1 MTEQRLPV
9 GPLRLSPGYRFQW
22 EEAQQ
27 THVLLYPEG
36 MVTLNGPSAEIL
48 QRCDGTRPAAG
59 IVADLEQQFP
69 GVDLAADVYQFLE
82 VAYDRG
88 WIKGA

>member
-1 MTEQRLPV
+1 MTEPRLPA

-22 EEAQQ
+22 EQAQQ
-27 THVLLYPEG
+27 AHVLLYPEG

-48 QRCDGTRPAAG
+48 QRCNGTQTAAA
-59 IVADLEQQFP
+59 IVASLEQQFP

-82 VAYDRG
+82 VAYDKG
-88 WIKGA
+88 WIRGD